1 MKRFS
6 GVIEKIVSRGVM
18 LFLAVALGA
27 CAGSGASAIKAG
39 QAQAV
44 TSTNVLPIPDTTTA
58 AGAYVGESDYHIGP
72 LDLLEISV
80 FQVDDLER
88 EVRVNSSGY
97 ISLPLIG
104 AVQAGGKTV
113 PQLEADIAAKL
124 AENYLQDP
132 QVSVFVKE
140 FTSQRVTVEG
150 AVKKPGI
157 FPITGRT
164 SLLQAVA
171 MSEGLDPMADETTVV
186 VFRTVNGE
194 RMAAVFDL
202 RQVRGGKIEDPQ
214 IYGDDVVVVERS
226 GSKTAITNIANTLR
240 GFIGFGSIRPY

>member
-1 MKRFS
+1 MKKFS
-6 GVIEKIVSRGVM
+6 GVIAKIVSCGAV
-18 LFLAVALGA
+18 LLAVVVLGA
-27 CAGSGASAIKAG
+27 CAGSGGGAIKAG

-44 TSTNVLPIPDTTTA
+44 TSTNTLPIPDTTTA
-58 AGAYVGESDYHIGP
+58 TGAYVGESDYHIGP

-80 FQVDDLER
+80 FQVDDLDR

-113 PQLEADIAAKL
+113 AQLEADIAAKL
-124 AENYLQDP
+124 AENYLQNP

-171 MSEGLDPMADETTVV
+171 MSEGTDPLADESTVM
-186 VFRTVNGE
+186 VFRTVNGK

-202 RQVRGGKIEDPQ
+202 RQIRGGKIEDPQ
-214 IYGDDVVVVERS
+214 LYGDDVVVIELS

-240 GFIGFGSIRPY
+240 GFIGFGTLPY

>member
-1 MKRFS
+1 
-6 GVIEKIVSRGVM
+6 
-18 LFLAVALGA
+18 LPLLAVLVLAA
-27 CAGSGASAIKAG
+27 CAGSNAGAIKSG
-39 QAQAV
+39 QAPAV
-44 TSTNVLPIPDTTTA
+44 TSASALPKPDTTTA
-58 AGAYVGESDYHIGP
+58 TGAYTGVSDYHIGP
-72 LDLLEISV
+72 LDLLEVTV
-80 FQVDDLER
+80 FQVKDLHR
-88 EVRVNSSGY
+88 EVRVNSTGY

-113 PQLEADIAAKL
+113 PELEADIATKL

-140 FTSQRVTVEG
+140 FTSQRITVEG

-171 MSEGLDPMADETTVV
+171 LSEGLDPLADESTVV
-186 VFRTVNGE
+186 VFRTVSGE

-202 RQVRGGKIEDPQ
+202 RQIRGGKIEDPQ
-214 IYGDDVVVVERS
+214 LYGDDLVVVERS
-226 GSKTAITNIANTLR
+226 GSKTAVRSVTETLR
-240 GFIGFGSIRPY
+240 GFIGFGTIRPY